1 MTKLKAVIIICLIS
15 FGLIACQHMQVRP
28 TATVSVG
35 AGL

>member
-1 MTKLKAVIIICLIS
+1 MIKLKAVIVICVIG